1 MTAGKIADRSV
12 SVHRAGSGPEYAFS
26 LAPACADEEGRERQP
41 GPLHI
46 SEEHLLKTDVDRI
59 RSRSPNSD

>member
-1 MTAGKIADRSV
+1 MTVEKITDGSV
-12 SVHRAGSGPEYAFS
+12 SVHWARSESEYTFS
-26 LAPACADEEGRERQP
+26 LALTYADEEGREQQP

-59 RSRSPNSD
+59 RSRSANSD